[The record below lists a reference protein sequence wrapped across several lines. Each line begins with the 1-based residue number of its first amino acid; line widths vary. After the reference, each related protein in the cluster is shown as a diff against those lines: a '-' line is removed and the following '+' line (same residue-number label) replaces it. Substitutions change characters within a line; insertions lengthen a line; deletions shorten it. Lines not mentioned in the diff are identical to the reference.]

1 MIIYVLKR
9 CIYLHILYYA
19 SNFISIEI
27 KVKLSLFFTLFL
39 YIKILWNTII
49 VEQQISLTVKIQ
61 LSSTA
66 IRFII

>member
-9 CIYLHILYYA
+9 CIYLHILYYV

-39 YIKILWNTII
+39 
-49 VEQQISLTVKIQ
+49 
-61 LSSTA
+61 
-66 IRFII
+66 

>member
-9 CIYLHILYYA
+9 CIYLHILYYV
-19 SNFISIEI
+19 SNFISINN